1 MSEGWLPVNGGVVQ
15 GGRLSRGGSR
25 GVLRGGQHAGRRVGQ
40 GAQTQCAVRLPLQ
53 SQPRDLP
60 QLLTFGAAGC
70 QKTSRLLI
78 GFLSEVNQI
87 KIKYQVNQGKKAQIK
102 LTVKIN
108 TIRQLIKEN
117 LIPEL

>member
-1 MSEGWLPVNGGVVQ
+1 MNFLGP
-15 GGRLSRGGSR
+15 
-25 GVLRGGQHAGRRVGQ
+25 
-40 GAQTQCAVRLPLQ
+40 GAAARPQATHKLQVRPVRLPLQ
-53 SQPRDLP
+53 PQPWDLP
-60 QLLTFGAAGC
+60 QLLMFGAAGC

-108 TIRQLIKEN
+108 TIRQLSKEN
-117 LIPEL
+117 LMLR